1 MRARTLAAAWR
12 HLVNRNVTRQ
22 PHHAVA
28 ISQHLAALMS
38 SAFDPYAD
46 LRGKGEGVIPPEVG
60 PDKFEE
66 RPWRL

>member
-1 MRARTLAAAWR
+1 M
-12 HLVNRNVTRQ
+12 H
-22 PHHAVA
+22 
-28 ISQHLAALMS
+28 AALMI

-46 LRGKGEGVIPPEVG
+46 LRGKGEGVMPPEVG